1 MYLNLSHAPPLNMWV
16 SLLSAPLLQENFFC
30 HTVQRI
36 DTFNPNSKPVVLVL
50 SPLGPLLTP
59 LGLPHA
65 VPFLNARLIKKP
77 LVIPGCKIQNRFAC
91 QAKQQQAS
99 ATW

>member
-1 MYLNLSHAPPLNMWV
+1 MWV
-16 SLLSAPLLQENFFC
+16 SLLSAPLLHEENFCC
-30 HTVQRI
+30 HRTTVQRI

-59 LGLPHA
+59 LDLPHA